1 MDFFQQA
8 GGGEMGKG
16 DNSVIEEHIYSSHL
30 SEFVLKGLADLWKA
44 GKLCDAVIT
53 VGVHHLKVHKLL
65 IAAINPLLFRNPTDY
80 ESGTVLH
87 IDLPSNINFECVK
100 SFIRYLYSGRITL
113 TSNNVSDLH
122 KVSTF
127 FNLEDLKNSCQM
139 FLQSIQAS
147 NAENIKKKAVIVEP
161 KSLQFWGV
169 EVREMHS
176 NILPSGDNAEQKLA
190 NTLEVEQQKTF
201 SNYTNQ
207 AALPSFN
214 SLAHKSE
221 SNMPVRKRGRTRCSN
236 DQNIATVEHNLRQ
249 NLQDVQQNLHEDTKV
264 LKELFVYSDKEKTIL
279 SLPLESN
286 FEENVSNVTFNELV
300 SNSGIDECTSS
311 DEIQISYSTQPK
323 TYMFTR
329 SMGKKKEV
337 LVDSSVKIKGKYDFE
352 KQADGELS
360 PVATG
365 QIKKGRGKSK
375 GGIKD
380 KSLETQSEFTTV
392 ASEMENLMEKALTGK
407 RGKSRRVASPE
418 PIVKPEVVMRPPPK
432 KRTKEI
438 REMMEHESGEI
449 VENIDSF
456 LDSKDSED
464 KTYLPSSSAE
474 KGKGTKPR
482 AKRRYLPRNNAIT
495 RMVNEVEQMAKDTGG
510 DNKFKCTLCGNE
522 FIFPKR
528 VVSHILKT
536 HDIDL
541 EEVIKYIFVE
551 SKDVLSPKVCDICG
565 YKTKDPNFYYIH
577 YHKYFRH
584 GVPLPKGWKPFTCD
598 ICGKECFTKFQLRD
612 HKLVHFEETPFVCEH
627 CGSGFKSRTSLNS
640 HVFHR
645 HSSVRSH
652 QCNQCPKTF
661 KTRTQLLVHF
671 RTHSGEKPFHCPQCH
686 YKSTTRGNMRLHL
699 TNRHKFDAEKIRD
712 LMMQI
717 KCQHGTTD
725 EETLQETIDNLSL
738 ESTEISVSPPLLK
751 KGKISKKN
759 TSDTTRQM
767 IVTSDHQGMSQT
779 MSEDAENLEY
789 LHIQTIKHKQKDLN
803 LVNTDSQKAMQ
814 VIQAQGSTHKAL
826 FVDQNAI
833 LNGSSS
839 DTQVFFTDQSIPQHV
854 RVLIHDPGNMQGTQE
869 YRILLPSDFQPSE
882 SSGII
887 SLPDTLHPDQ
897 HLNITQDQ
905 QVGTDNRMIIRDIL
919 QSSEARS
926 ILSDVQ
932 TQTIETQEIQSLD
945 SRSLVSNENLVH
957 VTQGVLPDPNGMVV
971 NSHPQERDQLLL
983 VQSQTNFRSGHRSML
998 QEALQGRAT
1007 ESPLQSINPGIANP
1021 GQTKT
1026 SLKLVSVPSAAD
1038 STGTGAVPLHFQTAV
1053 SASSNSYLLGSQ
1065 QGSLTSVS
1073 GSVLSTLQHD
1083 SQNGQSAEVAS
1094 VTISSVPI
1102 TNQHTYD
1109 QTNVG
1114 HYTTDSSQLYQNYY
1128 HY

>member
-1 MDFFQQA
+1 MDFFEQA
-8 GGGEMGKG
+8 GGGEVGKG
-16 DNSVIEEHIYSSHL
+16 DNLVMEEHIYTSQL
-30 SEFVLKGLADLWKA
+30 SEFVLKKLADLWKV

-53 VGVHHLKVHKLL
+53 VGVHQLKVHKLL
-65 IAAINPLLFRNPTDY
+65 IAAINPLLLQNPTDC
-80 ESGTVLH
+80 ESGTVLR
-87 IDLPSNINFECVK
+87 IDLPSNINFECVQ
-100 SFIRYLYSGRITL
+100 SFIAYLYSGRITL
-113 TSNNVSDLH
+113 NRNNVSDLH
-122 KVSTF
+122 RVSTI
-127 FNLEDLKNSCQM
+127 FNLEDLKNSCRK
-139 FLQSIQAS
+139 FLLATS
-147 NAENIKKKAVIVEP
+147 AENIKKKVTIGEP
-161 KSLQFWGV
+161 KSLNFWGA

-176 NILPSGDNAEQKLA
+176 NILLSGDNAEQKLA
-190 NTLEVEQQKTF
+190 DTLEVEQQKTF

-207 AALPSFN
+207 ATLPSFN

-221 SNMPVRKRGRTRCSN
+221 SNMPVRKRGRTRCSH
-236 DQNIATVEHNLRQ
+236 DQNIATGEHDLRH
-249 NLQDVQQNLHEDTKV
+249 NLQDVQPNLHEDAKV
-264 LKELFVYSDKEKTIL
+264 LKELFVYGDKEKSIL

-286 FEENVSNVTFNELV
+286 FEESVSNVNFNELV
-300 SNSGIDECTSS
+300 SSSGIDEGASN
-311 DEIQISYSTQPK
+311 DDIQISYSTQPK

-337 LVDSSVKIKGKYDFE
+337 LEDSSVKIKRKYDFQ

-360 PVATG
+360 PATTT
-365 QIKKGRGKSK
+365 QIKKGRGKCK
-375 GGIKD
+375 GGVKD
-380 KSLETQSEFTTV
+380 KSVETQSEFTTV
-392 ASEMENLMEKALTGK
+392 DVASEMESLMEKAVTGK

-418 PIVKPEVVMRPPPK
+418 PAVKQEVVMRPPPK

-449 VENIDSF
+449 VENIESF
-456 LDSKDSED
+456 LDNKDSED
-464 KTYLPSSSAE
+464 KKYLPSNSAE

-495 RMVNEVEQMAKDTGG
+495 RMVNGVEQMTKDTGG
-510 DNKFKCTLCGNE
+510 DNKFKCNLCGNE

-528 VVSHILKT
+528 VVSHIIKT

-541 EEVIKYIFVE
+541 EEVIKYVFIE
-551 SKDVLSPKVCDICG
+551 SKDVMSPKVCDICG

-645 HSSVRSH
+645 HSSVRRH

-661 KTRTQLLVHF
+661 KTRTQLLVHD

-717 KCQHGTTD
+717 KSQPGTTD
-725 EETLQETIDNLSL
+725 EETLQQTVDDLSL
-738 ESTEISVSPPLLK
+738 EPTEISVLPPLVK
-751 KGKISKKN
+751 KEKMGKKMSG
-759 TSDTTRQM
+759 TTRQM
-767 IVTSDHQGMSQT
+767 IVTANHREMSQT
-779 MSEDAENLEY
+779 MSEDAESLEY
-789 LHIQTIKHKQKDLN
+789 LHIQTIKNKQKDLN
-803 LVNTDSQKAMQ
+803 LDNTDSQQAMQ
-814 VIQAQGSTHKAL
+814 VIGAQSSAHKTL
-826 FVDQNAI
+826 FVDQNTI
-833 LNGSSS
+833 LNGSSG

-854 RVLIHDPGNMQGTQE
+854 RVLIHDPGNMQGTHE

-887 SLPDTLHPDQ
+887 SLPDTIRQDQ

-905 QVGTDNRMIIRDIL
+905 QVGADNRMIVRDIL

-932 TQTIETQEIQSLD
+932 TQTIESHEIHGLD
-945 SRSLVSNENLVH
+945 SRSLVSDENLVQ
-957 VTQGVLPDPNGMVV
+957 VTQSVLPDPNGMVV

-983 VQSQTNFRSGHRSML
+983 VQSQSTFRSGHRSML

-1007 ESPLQSINPGIANP
+1007 ESSLQSINSGIANP

-1026 SLKLVSVPSAAD
+1026 SLKLVSVPSTAD

-1053 SASSNSYLLGSQ
+1053 SASSNSYILGSQ
-1065 QGSLTSVS
+1065 QGNLTSVS
-1073 GSVLSTLQHD
+1073 GSVNSTLQQD
-1083 SQNGQSAEVAS
+1083 PQSGQSAEVAS

-1102 TNQHTYD
+1102 SSQHTYD
-1109 QTNVG
+1109 QTSVG
-1114 HYTTDSSQLYQNYY
+1114 HYTTDTSQLYQNYY